1 MRVPT
6 FKLPVLVAFVKTV
19 LPRELEVFT
28 VSTVIVVVAREEVP
42 VTEKVWVEELKV
54 ICVAPPKAPPLLYCS
69 WVFEP
74 AAPETVPQSE
84 PVPPTTPLISCRHWV
99 PVSAV
104 IERLVVVVFVN
115 EALVDE

>member
-1 MRVPT
+1 MKEPVVVPFARVAFPREEEVFTMRVPT

-54 ICVAPPKAPPLLYCS
+54 ICVAPPK
-69 WVFEP
+69 P
-74 AAPETVPQSE
+74 ADAYAGRRAMVTR
-84 PVPPTTPLISCRHWV
+84 PTTTMAAR
-99 PVSAV
+99 
-104 IERLVVVVFVN
+104 FMGG
-115 EALVDE
+115 EANH